1 MNTNRRQRINV
12 CEFMFT
18 QPHVPSSVIAMHV
31 IIALRFPCYVGL
43 PPLPKVVE
51 VYSDSGWNGGTG
63 FKSTSSAMRVL
74 NGLIVHSTS
83 RSQKAISLS
92 FTEAEW
98 YAGSAA
104 TCDSLFLRRI
114 VQFLTDDV
122 QCVVFHVDNSAGRNV
137 AAKLGVGRLRR
148 ISGRMT
154 WMQQLLRAKRLGSD
168 RSQHS
173 TT

>member
-1 MNTNRRQRINV
+1 
-12 CEFMFT
+12 
-18 QPHVPSSVIAMHV
+18 
-31 IIALRFPCYVGL
+31 
-43 PPLPKVVE
+43 
-51 VYSDSGWNGGTG
+51 
-63 FKSTSSAMRVL
+63 
-74 NGLIVHSTS
+74 
-83 RSQKAISLS
+83 
-92 FTEAEW
+92 
-98 YAGSAA
+98 
-104 TCDSLFLRRI
+104 LFLRRI

-168 RSQHS
+168 RSQHF